1 MDITVSVA
9 GKLKELVDNNG
20 PRYLAENPYGVYR
33 ELVNSGSAEKKTAG
47 AVMLLLTTDIME
59 TLDPK
64 QDPATLSKQIQKE
77 CCFNKKMSDL
87 LSDIVLLL
95 HSDENEEDWKD
106 KDVAGLERFRKEKL
120 PVEWDGFST
129 WQVSGGGVD
138 CFYNAAMVLKPTAKL
153 VINEEL
159 TKGLKK
165 NPFMKTDAIRNIYV
179 KNLKAYLDRE
189 FEEYCTCDDY
199 YQPVVEDFELESYVN
214 DWCKKNGF
222 KIISCEGE
230 GDDSGFE
237 PDSVRRWIK
246 YR

>member
-1 MDITVSVA
+1 M
-9 GKLKELVDNNG
+9 
-20 PRYLAENPYGVYR
+20 YR

-138 CFYNAAMVLKPTAKL
+138 CFYNAAMLLKPTAKL

-165 NPFMKTDAIRNIYV
+165 NPFMKTDAIRKIYV